1 MAMTFGDVVTIMDIA
16 KGAGAD
22 RIGLITKPLEKGS

>member
-1 MAMTFGDVVTIMDIA
+1 VDFGDVAAIIDIA

-22 RIGLITKPLEKGS
+22 RIGLITNLIEKGS